1 MGAERTKDATSH
13 RSNKI
18 SYRGICLK
26 FSLHYSEI
34 TARHVAAGG
43 SFANFIGSA
52 PTLHGLWVVVCIA
65 FYGFSTA
72 NDCSKGNTTQE
83 HYTPNA
89 NQTM

>member
-1 MGAERTKDATSH
+1 MCLDFELFLIGGT
-13 RSNKI
+13 
-18 SYRGICLK
+18 GLK
-26 FSLHYSEI
+26 FYSY
-34 TARHVAAGG
+34 APDPSVRHVAAGG

-65 FYGFSTA
+65 FYGFLTA

-83 HYTPNA
+83 HYTPNT